1 MNASRFKFPH
11 AAIRLPSS
19 DVFVAGGAEFPEVF
33 RSKERIFVN
42 VAEGFEAARY
52 FVSATLLADGRVLV
66 VGGYSQEANGL
77 PATSRAWL
85 YQPIRSIRG
94 SAPFTYVALT
104 TAEAHVNSV
113 PQHWTQHNH
122 DDHIILSCRTRF
134 KTNCRAHDI
143 GHRLRLGFSNAF
155 CRFPATLSKV
165 HFRVR
170 DFMHQCGECFCSC
183 LVWKQ
188 SNFALLSHSPRG
200 RYLVRIAQFEAALP
214 HELF

>member
-11 AAIRLPSS
+11 AAIRLPSG

-52 FVSATLLADGRVLV
+52 FASATLLDYGRVLV

-85 YQPIRSIRG
+85 YHPIRSIRG

-104 TAEAHVNSV
+104 TAEKVLRD
-113 PQHWTQHNH
+113 PTMLG
-122 DDHIILSCRTRF
+122 ILL
-134 KTNCRAHDI
+134 
-143 GHRLRLGFSNAF
+143 LR
-155 CRFPATLSKV
+155 R
-165 HFRVR
+165 R
-170 DFMHQCGECFCSC
+170 
-183 LVWKQ
+183 
-188 SNFALLSHSPRG
+188 
-200 RYLVRIAQFEAALP
+200 RIQGSFNTTPESR
-214 HELF
+214 